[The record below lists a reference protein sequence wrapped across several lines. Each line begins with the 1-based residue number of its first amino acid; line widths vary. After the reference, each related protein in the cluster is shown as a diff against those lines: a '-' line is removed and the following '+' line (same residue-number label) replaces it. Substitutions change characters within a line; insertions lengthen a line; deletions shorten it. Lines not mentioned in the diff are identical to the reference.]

1 MLTCVRL
8 ADLVADWVELKA
20 SVPAG
25 QVIDQQLLYADGG
38 RFGCGV
44 KLHKLVAMSE
54 ALTGDAALA
63 RQVRRKFA

>member
-1 MLTCVRL
+1 MRS

-25 QVIDQQLLYADGG
+25 HVIDQQMVYADGG

-44 KLHKLVAMSE
+44 KLHKLVMMSE
-54 ALTGDAALA
+54 ALASDVGLA
-63 RQVRRKFA
+63 RQVRRKFL